1 YYLKN
6 IPELKTRADAYEKE
20 TGIRLDLVSFATT
33 AEKTMAGIPPDAQA
47 VYITPSVI
55 MDDAEL
61 GRLIGFINARKLP
74 SFSMMGE
81 IDVEQGVLAGQ
92 RSGDPIRIIR
102 RLALNIQQILLGAS
116 PETLPVVMDDPL
128 RTVLNAR
135 TARQIGVDLPYA
147 LLLTA
152 QIIHSDELEI
162 GKPLNLSQAYQM
174 ALESNPAITG
184 GREEVKKSEEDRL
197 RARSSLFPQVNGNL
211 QYAQIDEDRARSS
224 MGLQPWK
231 SKTGGFGLTQIIF
244 NDPAISGFRAYS
256 RLYQSKRFEQTNLE
270 LDTLTRVGEAYINL
284 LTRRALLQIDIDNY
298 GLIQNYLDLA
308 KNRYK
313 SGVAGPEEIYRWE
326 TQLTSARSSLLNSQA
341 QLSIAQTLL
350 NQTLGTDMNALWNP
364 ADEQQLV
371 ESNPFFAPRFTD
383 LINSDRQ
390 FDALRTFLRHYAL
403 RNAPELQALDFAI
416 EAQEITLNQYKR
428 RFIAPTVGVSLDYDH
443 SFDQTMASTDEPSPF
458 STSGADDN
466 NWTAALVASWP
477 LFEGGGK
484 ASDVRKAQAEVN
496 RLRELRVQTEQAV
509 IQRLYEALYSTSGS
523 SPSIALTQ
531 QAVEFARKNLQV
543 IQEKYAQGTVSI
555 IDLLDAQN
563 EVFQQEQRAAL
574 AKYQF
579 MLDIIKAQRA
589 TAWIPEL
596 HSAEERT
603 LWLNELNTTVQ
614 MVSEDTP

>member
-1 YYLKN
+1 MMNNPNHRFSAYGLFGAALMAVCLTTSTLGAQSMNIAILKDGDSLSFDQITDMLKTQLNILAGDEWALTYVEGPEFNADWNPVRAGEILHAALGDTNIHLIFANGLLVSRQAIQSPTPLNKPVVSGFVDDPDTLGLPISDTRGSTISNYTFVVIPCDAGADLKLFHALVPFNRLTVLVDEYYLKN

-350 NQTLGTDMNALWNP
+350 NQTLGADMNALWNP

-390 FDALRTFLRHYAL
+390 FDALRTFLRHYA
-403 RNAPELQALDFAI
+403 
-416 EAQEITLNQYKR
+416 
-428 RFIAPTVGVSLDYDH
+428 
-443 SFDQTMASTDEPSPF
+443 
-458 STSGADDN
+458 
-466 NWTAALVASWP
+466 
-477 LFEGGGK
+477 
-484 ASDVRKAQAEVN
+484 
-496 RLRELRVQTEQAV
+496 
-509 IQRLYEALYSTSGS
+509 
-523 SPSIALTQ
+523 
-531 QAVEFARKNLQV
+531 
-543 IQEKYAQGTVSI
+543 
-555 IDLLDAQN
+555 
-563 EVFQQEQRAAL
+563 
-574 AKYQF
+574 
-579 MLDIIKAQRA
+579 
-589 TAWIPEL
+589 
-596 HSAEERT
+596 
-603 LWLNELNTTVQ
+603 
-614 MVSEDTP
+614 